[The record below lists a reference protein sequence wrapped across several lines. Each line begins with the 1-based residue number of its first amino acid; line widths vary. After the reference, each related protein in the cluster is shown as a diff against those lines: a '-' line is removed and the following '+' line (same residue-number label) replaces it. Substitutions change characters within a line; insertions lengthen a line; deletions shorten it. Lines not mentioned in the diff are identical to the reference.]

1 MQDSR
6 GRFAELSRTWMKLLP
21 LYSPIKTNN
30 KPLIVMTETEKR
42 RGSIVSIQP
51 AFEEKLARR
60 ATVMSKNR
68 ARQPDA

>member
-1 MQDSR
+1 
-6 GRFAELSRTWMKLLP
+6 MKLLP

-30 KPLIVMTETEKR
+30 QLLVVMTETEKR
-42 RGSIVSIQP
+42 RGSIVSSQP